1 LAPHSDQESY
11 AEAKRYL
18 DAKEYTKA
26 LPLLITAANA
36 GNTESMYKLGD
47 LYRNG
52 SDVAPDYKKSR
63 DLYET
68 AAADAG
74 PGSPKK
80 VAEEAL
86 ERLHSPGRP

>member
-1 LAPHSDQESY
+1 MAPHSDQESY

-52 SDVAPDYKKSR
+52 SDVAPDYKKALIASWAYLAHRRASQTKWRLSR
-63 DLYET
+63 KAT
-68 AAADAG
+68 V
-74 PGSPKK
+74 SP
-80 VAEEAL
+80 APAN
-86 ERLHSPGRP
+86 